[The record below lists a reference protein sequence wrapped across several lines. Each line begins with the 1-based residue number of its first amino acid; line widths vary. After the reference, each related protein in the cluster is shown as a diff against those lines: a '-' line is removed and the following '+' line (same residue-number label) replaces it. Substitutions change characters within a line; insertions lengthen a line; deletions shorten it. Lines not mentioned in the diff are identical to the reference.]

1 MGNFSRDT
9 FKLTNTIYQQI
20 TGEAVKN
27 PMHYVG
33 VRLQQ
38 GVPLVD
44 ADWNELEDIRKYEQR
59 AFLKWLVGDGV
70 PQGNDGFCIKDP
82 KANDFTINNGV
93 CFVNGWAVINI
104 VKTQYTKQ
112 DLYNNDKLADKR
124 GVDPLPALNMGPG
137 QYTVY
142 LDVWEREV
150 GNKKDDRIVNDA
162 IGIETCVRIK
172 REWVVR
178 VEQGD
183 QTPSAKPD
191 HVHYKLAVLTVS
203 SVGSVTVTDL
213 RRTGLVILSEEI
225 TIKNGKVG
233 IGTTTPDKLPLC
245 ILSSDDLWGSGISLD
260 NRLAAGG
267 KRYCITSNRGRL
279 SISDMDN
286 TVDRLVIDGHGNI
299 GIGTTTPECKLE
311 INIESKDQPALRL
324 TGAGPGWGAALELN
338 DTSTAGKKYDI
349 FSRGGYL
356 FIEDNVAN
364 RLVIDDNG
372 NIGIG
377 VVNPQAKFHITGGDL
392 RWGNN
397 SCLREDQGGSIE
409 LGGDRST
416 PGKGT
421 PYIDFHHSGLTQD
434 FNTRIINDADGRL
447 SVIAPVFYISG
458 NVGIGTY
465 PQGALHVSVTNDTPF
480 MIEGATYVGALDHSP
495 NQSLIFLNAGPS
507 GVVFGYKDGNGKK
520 YKAVI
525 PVTAL

>member
-150 GNKKDDRIVNDA
+150 GNKEDDRIVNDA

-286 TVDRLVIDGHGNI
+286 TVDRLVIDRNGKV
-299 GIGTTTPECKLE
+299 GIGTTTPDKLPLC
-311 INIESKDQPALRL
+311 ILSSDDLWGSGISLDNRL
-324 TGAGPGWGAALELN
+324 AAGGKRYCI
-338 DTSTAGKKYDI
+338 TSN
-349 FSRGGYL
+349 RGRL
-356 FIEDNVAN
+356 SISDMDNTVD
-364 RLVIDDNG
+364 RLVIDGNG
-372 NIGIG
+372 
-377 VVNPQAKFHITGGDL
+377 K
-392 RWGNN
+392 
-397 SCLREDQGGSIE
+397 
-409 LGGDRST
+409 
-416 PGKGT
+416 
-421 PYIDFHHSGLTQD
+421 
-434 FNTRIINDADGRL
+434 
-447 SVIAPVFYISG
+447 
-458 NVGIGTY
+458 VGIGT
-465 PQGALHVSVTNDTPF
+465 TTPDKLPLC
-480 MIEGATYVGALDHSP
+480 ILSSDDLWGSGISLD
-495 NQSLIFLNAGPS
+495 NRLAAG
-507 GVVFGYKDGNGKK
+507 GKR
-520 YKAVI
+520 YCITSNRGRLSISDMDNTVDRLVI
-525 PVTAL
+525 D